1 MVIMTQDKCFITIK
15 IPESVHKNLTQYRD
29 DNRLKSIGIAVQD
42 GLDCLNLH
50 KEIEYG
56 CEIIQEIYRWSKL
69 YAKVWIK
76 YLDSVNQD
84 EVTIELNEYI
94 SEIYKEIE
102 MTIEHPN
109 YNNIKNRYTLYSG
122 LVDEFENIS
131 DIVKNSDCSQEVK
144 YKIYEMY
151 LNLLIS
157 VYNLLSSR
165 QSVIPCSS

>member
-1 MVIMTQDKCFITIK
+1 MIQNERFITIK

-50 KEIEYG
+50 KKIEYG

-69 YAKVWIK
+69 YAKIWIK

-84 EVTIELNEYI
+84 EVTICLNEYI
-94 SEIYKEIE
+94 SGIYEEIE
-102 MTIEHPN
+102 KTIKHPD

-122 LVDEFENIS
+122 LVDEFENIL

-144 YKIYEMY
+144 YKISEMY
-151 LNLLIS
+151 LNLLIGM
-157 VYNLLSSR
+157 YNRLFRTFQES
-165 QSVIPCSS
+165 